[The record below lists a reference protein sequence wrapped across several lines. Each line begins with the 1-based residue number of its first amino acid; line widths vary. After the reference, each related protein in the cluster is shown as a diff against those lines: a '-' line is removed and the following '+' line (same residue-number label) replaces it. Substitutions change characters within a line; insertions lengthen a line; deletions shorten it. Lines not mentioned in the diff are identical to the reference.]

1 MAKTIT
7 FSLDSASIGK
17 AINELNKYVDEVQK
31 MIKELVTQLA
41 EQGAQIAMVK
51 LAELG
56 AVASGELSDSLWG
69 YYDEKLHVGIIKA
82 TAMHAFFV
90 EYGTGV
96 MAQGHPGTGDGW
108 DPPPVTVEMNGKSYG
123 PYVKYDTNEH
133 GENGWFYTSGR
144 DGRSHWTRGQVG
156 RPFMYETFKELQN
169 LAPSV
174 AAKIFN
180 A

>member
-1 MAKTIT
+1 MPKTIT

-17 AINELNKYVDEVQK
+17 AISELNGFIDDVRR
-31 MIKELVTQLA
+31 MMGELVKQLT
-41 EQGAQIAMVK
+41 EQGAQVAMVK
-51 LAELG
+51 VAELG
-56 AVASGELSDSLWG
+56 AVDTGELSDSIWG
-69 YYDEKLHVGIIKA
+69 VYDEESHVGIIRA
-82 TAMHAFFV
+82 SAPYAFFV

-96 MAQGHPGTGDGW
+96 MAQGHPGAGDGW

-123 PYVKYDTNEH
+123 PYTQYDTNGH
-133 GENGWFYTSGR
+133 GENGWFYTSER
-144 DGRSHWTRGQVG
+144 DGKSHWTRGQVG

-169 LAPSV
+169 LAPSI